1 MTDLSFQLYTARN
14 FPPLGDVLALLGS
27 LGYKEV
33 EGFGGVYGD
42 MDADTAKSLKTE
54 LDANGL
60 KMTTGH
66 FALDALENSPAKVVA
81 FARALGMDSIY
92 APFIMPDDRPKD
104 ADGWKAFGLRL
115 EQASKPYKDAGFEF
129 GWHNHDF
136 EFQALPDGSIPH
148 DRLFENAPGLSW
160 EMDVAW
166 VIRGGSDP
174 FEWIERYKDRISSVH
189 VKDIAPAG
197 QNEDEGGWA
206 DVGYGTVDWKKL
218 YQAFKATKAR
228 HFILEH
234 DLPSDLARCARR
246 SIETIKTF

>member
-1 MTDLSFQLYTARN
+1 
-14 FPPLGDVLALLGS
+14 
-27 LGYKEV
+27 
-33 EGFGGVYGD
+33 
-42 MDADTAKSLKTE
+42 
-54 LDANGL
+54 
-60 KMTTGH
+60 
-66 FALDALENSPAKVVA
+66 
-81 FARALGMDSIY
+81 
-92 APFIMPDDRPKD
+92 
-104 ADGWKAFGLRL
+104 
-115 EQASKPYKDAGFEF
+115 
-129 GWHNHDF
+129 
-136 EFQALPDGSIPH
+136 
-148 DRLFENAPGLSW
+148 
-160 EMDVAW
+160 MDVAW

-174 FEWIERYKDRISSVH
+174 FKWIERYKDRISSVH